1 MPKSTPQIPS
11 KDLINTLDDR
21 ILHPWQYLEYRGEDD
36 RTFIEKSNG
45 IYLYDKTGKKLIDG
59 PGGMWNVN
67 VGHGVKEIADAVYEQ
82 ITKMP
87 YASPFTEST
96 EIAHNYAARLVK
108 YAPGDLKRVFFTSGG
123 SSAVDS
129 ALRFVMF
136 YNNVCG
142 RREKKQIISR
152 HDGYH
157 GSTFLG
163 ASCSGKERDK
173 NNFDF
178 ATNIVHHISS
188 PNPFRKPDDLTD
200 DEFCDL
206 KIKELEDK
214 ILELGSD
221 KVAAFIAEPILAS
234 GGVIVPPKGYHKKTH
249 AVCKKH
255 DVLYISDEI
264 VTGFGRLGHIFASE
278 NYFDFTPDIILLAK
292 GITSGYVPCGAV
304 VISEKLM
311 SQLDNKEKVIFSN
324 GFTDSGHP
332 VSMAAASATLDY
344 MEKTNLLEHVKE
356 VGPYFQSRLRE
367 LTDLPIVGEVRGE
380 GLMAAV
386 ECVGNKDKKDP
397 LNLSYEIGSRINEHC
412 QQLGLIVRP
421 LFSTCV
427 MSPSLIITK
436 EQIDDL
442 VAILRKG
449 IENATDD
456 IKKEGLWSSSSN

>member
-1 MPKSTPQIPS
+1 
-11 KDLINTLDDR
+11 
-21 ILHPWQYLEYRGEDD
+21 
-36 RTFIEKSNG
+36 
-45 IYLYDKTGKKLIDG
+45 
-59 PGGMWNVN
+59 
-67 VGHGVKEIADAVYEQ
+67 
-82 ITKMP
+82 
-87 YASPFTEST
+87 
-96 EIAHNYAARLVK
+96 
-108 YAPGDLKRVFFTSGG
+108 
-123 SSAVDS
+123 
-129 ALRFVMF
+129 MF

-206 KIKELEDK
+206 KVRELEDK

-356 VGPYFQSRLRE
+356 VGPYFQSKLRE

>member
-1 MPKSTPQIPS
+1 
-11 KDLINTLDDR
+11 
-21 ILHPWQYLEYRGEDD
+21 
-36 RTFIEKSNG
+36 
-45 IYLYDKTGKKLIDG
+45 
-59 PGGMWNVN
+59 MWNVN
-67 VGHGVKEIADAVYEQ
+67 VGHGVTEIADAVYNQ

-96 EIAHNYAARLVK
+96 EIAHNYASRLVQ
-108 YAPGDLKRVFFTSGG
+108 YAPGDLKRIFFTSGG

-136 YNNVCG
+136 YNNILG
-142 RREKKQIISR
+142 RKEKKQIISR
-152 HDGYH
+152 NDAYH

-173 NNFDF
+173 NNFEF
-178 ATNIVHHISS
+178 ASNIVHHISS

-200 DEFCDL
+200 EEFCDL
-206 KIKELEDK
+206 KVQELENK
-214 ILELGSD
+214 IIEIGAD

-249 AVCKKH
+249 EICKRH

-304 VISEKLM
+304 VISERLM
-311 SQLDNKEKVIFSN
+311 SKLDNKEKVIFSN

-332 VSMAAASATLDY
+332 VSMAAATATLDY
-344 MEKTNLLEHVKE
+344 IEKTNLLDHVKD
-356 VGPYFQSRLRE
+356 VGPYFQAKLRE

-442 VAILRKG
+442 VSILRKG
-449 IENATDD
+449 IELATDD
-456 IKKEGLWSSSSN
+456 IKKEGLWSATSN